1 MPPRFMPHSRLPF
14 RPLHIR
20 WSPVKIDA
28 HQHFWKYDAIEYD
41 WNDDEMKSIR
51 RDFLPPNL
59 KKELDAAGIDASIA
73 VQARQTVAETEWLLA
88 LAETYPYLAAVAGWV
103 PLIDPKLH
111 QLLDRLVT
119 HKKLRAVRHVLQG
132 EKDERYMLRPDFQ
145 QGIRILS
152 HYNLVYEILI
162 YSRQLPQTIEF
173 VDAHP
178 NQRFVLDHIAKPPI
192 KAGPMEPWAINLKN
206 LAQRPN
212 VVCKVSGVVTE
223 AVYNG
228 WTRSLILP
236 YLDVTLEAFGPH
248 RLMFGSDWPVCLV
261 ATTYHN
267 WHTLVQEWASALSVA
282 EQKQL
287 FGLTAVEAYGL
298 AQR

>member
-1 MPPRFMPHSRLPF
+1 M
-14 RPLHIR
+14 
-20 WSPVKIDA
+20 KIDA
-28 HQHFWKYDAIEYD
+28 HQHFWKYDAVEYD
-41 WNDDEMKSIR
+41 WIDDEMKSIR
-51 RDFLPPNL
+51 RDFLPPDL
-59 KKELDAAGIDASIA
+59 KTELTAAGIDASIS
-73 VQARQTVAETEWLLA
+73 VQARQTVAETEWLLS
-88 LAETYPYLAAVAGWV
+88 LAETYPYLAAVTGWV

-111 QLLDRLVT
+111 QLLDKLASR
-119 HKKLRAVRHVLQG
+119 KKLRAVRHALQS

-145 QGIRILS
+145 RGIRILS

-192 KAGPMEPWAINLKN
+192 KAGQIEPWATDLKN
-206 LAQRPN
+206 LAKRPN
-212 VVCKVSGVVTE
+212 IVCKVSGVVTE

-228 WTRSLILP
+228 WTKAQILP
-236 YLDVTLEAFGPH
+236 YLDATLAAFGPR

-261 ATTYHN
+261 ATTYQN
-267 WHTLVQEWASALSVA
+267 WHTLVEEWAAKLSAR
-282 EQKQL
+282 EQDRL
-287 FGLTAVEAYGL
+287 FGPTAAEAYGL

>member
-1 MPPRFMPHSRLPF
+1 M
-14 RPLHIR
+14 
-20 WSPVKIDA
+20 KIDA
-28 HQHFWKYDAIEYD
+28 HQHFWKYDAVEYD
-41 WNDDEMKSIR
+41 WIDDEMKPIQ
-51 RDFLPPNL
+51 RDFLPPDL
-59 KKELDAAGIDASIA
+59 KKELTATGIDAAIS
-73 VQARQTVAETEWLLA
+73 VQARQTVAETQWLLS
-88 LAETYPYLAAVAGWV
+88 LAEAYPYLAGVTGWV

-111 QLLDRLVT
+111 HLLDRLVT

-132 EKDERYMLRPDFQ
+132 EKDERYLLRPDFER
-145 QGIRILS
+145 GIRILS

-192 KAGPMEPWAINLKN
+192 KAGQMEPWATALKN
-206 LAQRPN
+206 LARRPN
-212 VVCKVSGVVTE
+212 IICKVSGVVTE

-228 WTRSLILP
+228 WTKVQIIP
-236 YLDVTLEAFGPH
+236 YLDATLEAFGPK

-261 ATTYHN
+261 ATTYQN
-267 WHTLVQEWASALSVA
+267 WHSLVQDWASTLSVA
-282 EQKQL
+282 EQEQL

-298 AQR
+298 PQR

>member
-1 MPPRFMPHSRLPF
+1 M
-14 RPLHIR
+14 
-20 WSPVKIDA
+20 KIDA
-28 HQHFWKYDAIEYD
+28 HQHFWKYDAVEYD
-41 WNDDEMKSIR
+41 WIDDEMKSIR
-51 RDFLPPNL
+51 RDFLPPDL
-59 KKELDAAGIDASIA
+59 KMQLTAAGLDASIS
-73 VQARQTVAETEWLLA
+73 VQARQTVAETEWLLS
-88 LAETYPYLAAVAGWV
+88 LAETYPYLAAVTGWV

-111 QLLDRLVT
+111 QLLDKLAA

-162 YSRQLPQTIEF
+162 YGRQLPQTIEF

-192 KAGPMEPWAINLKN
+192 KAGQIEPWAAHLKK
-206 LAQRPN
+206 LAKRPN
-212 VVCKVSGVVTE
+212 IVCKVSGVVTE

-228 WTRSLILP
+228 WTKAQILP
-236 YLDVTLEAFGPH
+236 YLDTTLEAFGPR

-261 ATTYHN
+261 ATTYQN
-267 WHTLVQEWASALSVA
+267 WHTLVQEWASKLSAA
-282 EQKQL
+282 EQARV
-287 FGLTAVEAYGL
+287 FGTTAVEAYGL
-298 AQR
+298 